1 MHLFIIHVNNIIIF
15 SYIYDFF
22 KLIPPNNFSYLV
34 FLNYHPCSTSLSA
47 NRMNTTG
54 FATNKPPRLS
64 SKTENHTGHGNY
76 EKTYLDLID
85 QLCEGMT
92 KMASPIQV
100 AQCRCD
106 TCWLGGSHE
115 TRAPNMETT
124 HSSWNKGWAIILGA
138 IKQPSIQACLTNAKL
153 KQPRIVDDKNS
164 HDFELHWFADP
175 CLDDLTQ
182 SKQRNKPQWT
192 NNCDQQKSEAS

>member
-1 MHLFIIHVNNIIIF
+1 MPCIWF
-15 SYIYDFF
+15 
-22 KLIPPNNFSYLV
+22 

-47 NRMNTTG
+47 NERNATG
-54 FATNKPPRLS
+54 FATNEHPRLS
-64 SKTENHTGHGNY
+64 SKTENHTDRGNC

-100 AQCRCD
+100 AQWRCD
-106 TCWLGGSHE
+106 TCWLGGPHA

-138 IKQPSIQACLTNAKL
+138 NKHPSIQACLTNAKL
-153 KQPRIVDDKNS
+153 KQPRIIDDKNS
-164 HDFELHWFADP
+164 HDFELHWFTALR
-175 CLDDLTQ
+175 LDDLIP
-182 SKQRNKPQWT
+182 SNHRNKPQWT
-192 NNCDQQKSEAS
+192 DNCDQQKPEAS